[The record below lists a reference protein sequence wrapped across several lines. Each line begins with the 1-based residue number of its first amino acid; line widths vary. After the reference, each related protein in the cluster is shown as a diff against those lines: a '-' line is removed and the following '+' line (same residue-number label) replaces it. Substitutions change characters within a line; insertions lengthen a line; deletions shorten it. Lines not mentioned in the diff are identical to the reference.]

1 MAATSYEADTLV
13 VEVDEPASS
22 RRSSRRMG
30 TEVDVHV
37 LVEGSWHKRIPDH
50 SFTSCGV
57 HKIHSAFHSVRHPKL
72 IGKLCDKCFTDYERG
87 IAETANDEETKSV
100 T

>member
-1 MAATSYEADTLV
+1 
-13 VEVDEPASS
+13 
-22 RRSSRRMG
+22 MG

-50 SFTSCGV
+50 TYTSCGV
-57 HKIHSAFHSVRHPKL
+57 HNNHTAFQSVRHPKKN
-72 IGKLCDKCFTDYERG
+72 GTHCDKCYTDNERG
-87 IAETANDEETKSV
+87 NAQTANDEETKSV